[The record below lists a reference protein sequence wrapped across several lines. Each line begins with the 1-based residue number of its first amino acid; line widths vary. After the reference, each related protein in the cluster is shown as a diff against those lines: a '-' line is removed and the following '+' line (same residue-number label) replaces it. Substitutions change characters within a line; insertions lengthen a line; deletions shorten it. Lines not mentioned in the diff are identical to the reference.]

1 MTYLTLNNTVNWDN
15 FLLYFKEQHNT
26 DYQLIIMEQQKGD
39 ECGDITPVRGKTQ
52 REETQHVIKQ
62 QKETR

>member
-1 MTYLTLNNTVNWDN
+1 
-15 FLLYFKEQHNT
+15 
-26 DYQLIIMEQQKGD
+26 MEQQKGD

-62 QKETR
+62 QKETRWKNRIKTAVMMNSSHTV